1 MKLNYTIKEVK
12 EEIRELTIPER
23 CIVMVANTEWASRRD
38 LTKLAEE
45 YLKEVGFVELVD
57 SGISN
62 MFKTGE
68 SSFVA
73 KFGKESVRVATPSEI
88 VAWNVL
94 NIETL
99 CDSDNLLCDIC
110 PLDMIIPVGECC
122 NITTRARNA
131 KQIMDGKEMIVEVV
145 E

>member
-12 EEIRELTIPER
+12 EETRELTIPER
-23 CIVMVANTEWASRRD
+23 CIVMVANTVWAPERD
-38 LTKLAEE
+38 ITKLAEE
-45 YLKEVGFVELVD
+45 YLKEVGFIELVD
-57 SGISN
+57 SDISS

-94 NIETL
+94 NIESL
-99 CDSDNLLCDIC
+99 CGSDYFHCDMC
-110 PLDMIIPVGECC
+110 PMNMINFGGECC
-122 NITTRARNA
+122 NITTRAKNA
-131 KQIMDGKEMIVEVV
+131 KRIMDGKEMIVEVV
-145 E
+145 L